1 MRKSST
7 CFQCFLCFPR
17 FLWWFRPESQKPE
30 QIRTDLAHENPRLGS
45 EVVLSLLLLI
55 NELSF
60 GQRCKSVLKLKGM
73 DEWNA
78 APQAGGNKKINDFVV
93 RFANVNGT
101 GSASANALFTKAI
114 FRLGVPVTP
123 KNIFPSNI
131 QGLPTWYEVRVSEK
145 GYLGRRE
152 GVDLMVAVN
161 PQSMKKDYADVHP
174 GGYFLYDSTKPLPP
188 EYERTDITHL
198 GIPMTALCNE
208 QYSDA
213 RQRQLFKN
221 IVYIGALSALFD
233 IEFTVLEQLIGEQF
247 KGKEKLIEPNIK
259 ALTMGVEYVRENFE
273 CPFDLRVERRD
284 LLGDKILYSGNS
296 ACALGAIY
304 AGATVA
310 AWYPITPSTSV
321 VDAFAKY
328 AAKYRVDAETGKNN
342 YAIVQA
348 EDELAAIG
356 MVMGACWNGARA
368 FTATSGPGVSL
379 MNEFLGLG
387 YFAEVPTVLIDVQRT
402 GPSTGMP
409 TRTQQS
415 DILLAAY
422 ASHGDTKHPLLFPA
436 SPRECFEMTALA
448 FDLTEQLQTPVIVM
462 TDLDLGMNDHVTQPL
477 TWDDSRAY
485 NRGKVLTAEQLDFLG
500 KSIARMQTVM
510 DEHDV
515 VTNGNGHVDPGMA
528 SELEA
533 QPHGDHSMTQP
544 LEQFKGKFGRYLD
557 IDDDGIPYRTIP
569 GTHETRGAFVTRGS
583 SRDEYAVYT
592 EDGDAYRRNVD
603 RLNRKWNTAKELVPA
618 PVFSDAKT
626 RNRDS
631 ESNEVIPSA
640 SAETAIQNPESEIQN
655 AVVFFGTSTYA
666 AEEAIEML
674 ADEGIHLD
682 AMRVRAFPFG
692 RAFREFVDSHD
703 RIFVIEQN
711 RDAQFKSL
719 MMIEL
724 AIDPAKLVSVLN
736 YDGMPITADNIFR
749 QIHTELQR

>member
-1 MRKSST
+1 MNDQSS
-7 CFQCFLCFPR
+7 R
-17 FLWWFRPESQKPE
+17 VNSNG
-30 QIRTDLAHENPRLGS
+30 A
-45 EVVLSLLLLI
+45 
-55 NELSF
+55 
-60 GQRCKSVLKLKGM
+60 
-73 DEWNA
+73 
-78 APQAGGNKKINDFVV
+78 GNKIKINDFVV

-114 FRLGVPVTP
+114 FRMGVPVTP

-145 GYLGRRE
+145 GHLGRRE
-152 GVDLMVAVN
+152 GIDLMVAVN
-161 PQSMKKDYADVHP
+161 PQSMPKDYADVRV
-174 GGYFLYDSTKPLPP
+174 GGYFVFDNSKPLPP
-188 EYERTDITHL
+188 TYDREDITHIGVPL
-198 GIPMTALCNE
+198 MKLCNAE
-208 QYSDA
+208 FTDA

-233 IEFTVLEQLIGEQF
+233 IEFPVLEGLIGEQF

-259 ALTMGVEYVRENFE
+259 ALNIGVNYVRENFE
-273 CPFDLRVERRD
+273 CPLDVRVSRRD
-284 LLGDKILYSGNS
+284 LLGDKILFSGNS
-296 ACALGAIY
+296 ACGLGAIY

-328 AAKYRVDAETGKNN
+328 AAKYRVDPVTGKNN

-356 MVMGACWNGARA
+356 MVMGASWNGARA

-422 ASHGDTKHPLLFPA
+422 ASHGDTKHPLLFP
-436 SPRECFEMTALA
+436 STPKECFEMTADA

-462 TDLDLGMNDHVTQPL
+462 TDLDLGMNDHVTDPL
-477 TWDDSRAY
+477 EWDDSRAY
-485 NRGKVLTAEQLDFLG
+485 NRGKVYCAADLDN
-500 KSIARMQTVM
+500 IER
-510 DEHDV
+510 
-515 VTNGNGHVDPGMA
+515 
-528 SELEA
+528 
-533 QPHGDHSMTQP
+533 
-544 LEQFKGKFGRYLD
+544 FGRYLD
-557 IDDDGIPYRTIP
+557 LDGDGIPCRTIP
-569 GTHETRGAFVTRGS
+569 GTHLTKGAFVTRGS

-592 EDGDAYRRNVD
+592 EDGDVYRRNMD
-603 RLNRKWNTAKELVPA
+603 RLARKWDTAKEMVPQ
-618 PVFSDAKT
+618 PEFYQNGHKT
-626 RNRDS
+626 
-631 ESNEVIPSA
+631 SNGVI
-640 SAETAIQNPESEIQN
+640 
-655 AVVFFGTSTYA
+655 FFGTSTYA

-674 ADEGIHLD
+674 GEDGVTLD
-682 AMRVRAFPFG
+682 AMRVRGFPFG
-692 RAFREFVDSHD
+692 KAFREFVEKHE
-703 RIFVIEQN
+703 RLFVIEQN

-724 AIDPAKLVSVLN
+724 GVDAHKLVSILN
-736 YDGMPITADNIFR
+736 YDGTPITADNIYG
-749 QIHTELQR
+749 QIKMSLVN

>member
-1 MRKSST
+1 
-7 CFQCFLCFPR
+7 
-17 FLWWFRPESQKPE
+17 
-30 QIRTDLAHENPRLGS
+30 
-45 EVVLSLLLLI
+45 
-55 NELSF
+55 
-60 GQRCKSVLKLKGM
+60 M
-73 DEWNA
+73 DQQTSRNGRE
-78 APQAGGNKKINDFVV
+78 KINDFVV

-101 GSASANALFTKAI
+101 GSASANALFTKAV
-114 FRLGVPVTP
+114 FRMGIPVTP

-161 PQSMKKDYADVHP
+161 PQSMKKDYADVHE
-174 GGYFLYDSTKPLPP
+174 GGYFLYDSSKPLGPG
-188 EYERTDITHL
+188 YDRTDITHV
-198 GIPMTALCNE
+198 GIPLMNLVNGAFT
-208 QYSDA
+208 DT
-213 RQRQLFKN
+213 RQRMLFKN
-221 IVYIGALSALFD
+221 IVYVGALAVLFGMD
-233 IEFTVLEQLIGEQF
+233 FKVLEGLIEDQF
-247 KGKEKLIEPNIK
+247 KKKEHLVKLNYQ
-259 ALTMGVEYVRENFE
+259 ALQLGIDWVRGNFDK
-273 CPFDLRVERRD
+273 PFNLKLETREV
-284 LLGDKILYSGNS
+284 LGDKILYSGNS

-321 VDAFAKY
+321 VDAFARY
-328 AAKYRVDAETGKNN
+328 CARYRVDAETGRNN

-356 MVMGACWNGARA
+356 MVMGASWNGARA

-387 YFAEVPTVLIDVQRT
+387 YFAEVPSVLIDVQRT

-436 SPRECFEMTALA
+436 SPKECFEMTAAA
-448 FDLTEQLQTPVIVM
+448 FDLTERLQTPVIVM
-462 TDLDLGMNDHVTQPL
+462 TDLDLGMNDHVTDPL
-477 TWDDSRAY
+477 TWDDSLVY
-485 NRGKVLTAEQLDFLG
+485 DRGKVLTAEQLDFLG
-500 KSIARMQTVM
+500 RKIADMQAVM
-510 DEHDV
+510 DEHV
-515 VTNGNGHVDPGMA
+515 SVTNGGGNGHVDSDMA

-592 EDGDAYRRNVD
+592 EDGDVYRRNMD
-603 RLNRKWNTAKELVPA
+603 RLARKWETAKELVPQ
-618 PVFSDAKT
+618 PEFYGDAV
-626 RNRDS
+626 RGRHGD
-631 ESNEVIPSA
+631 
-640 SAETAIQNPESEIQN
+640 AETKGPASVRTAGESPEKIQNPKSKIPN
-655 AVVFFGTSTYA
+655 AGVIFFGTSTYA
-666 AEEAIEML
+666 AEEAIEL
-674 ADEGIHLD
+674 LGDEGIMLD

-692 RAFREFVDSHD
+692 KAFRDFVNAHD

-711 RDAQFKSL
+711 RDAQFRSL

-724 AIDPAKLVSVLN
+724 GVDAAKLISVLN

-749 QIHTELQR
+749 QIKGHIGA